1 MGALIIFR
9 CPHTGMDVQTSLE
22 KGERDPIRAY
32 EAISCPAC
40 TRIHF
45 INVTTGAVLS
55 QNRSDT
61 PVDERAHEAEPKA
74 KGK

>member
-1 MGALIIFR
+1 MAALIIFR

-22 KGERDPIRAY
+22 KQERDPIRAY

-45 INVTTGAVLS
+45 INVITGAVVS
-55 QNRSDT
+55 QNISDT

>member
-1 MGALIIFR
+1 MAALIIFR

-22 KGERDPIRAY
+22 KQERDPIRAY

-40 TRIHF
+40 IRIHF
-45 INVTTGAVLS
+45 INVITGAVVS

-61 PVDERAHEAEPKA
+61 PVDEPAHEAEPKA

>member
-1 MGALIIFR
+1 MKQLVAQPAL
-9 CPHTGMDVQTSLE
+9 
-22 KGERDPIRAY
+22 
-32 EAISCPAC
+32 
-40 TRIHF
+40 HF
-45 INVTTGAVLS
+45 INVITGAVVS